1 MARRKNKKVV
11 KMKRRNSYFMGIL
24 LGLFAVYLLVLFV
37 QSLTREHVSIYEVNR
52 KQIADNEHPIT

>member
-37 QSLTREHVSIYEVNR
+37 QSLTREHVSIYDVNL
-52 KQIADNEHPIT
+52 